1 MKQRLQSYLVFQPFS
16 SYLTGPG
23 NKIIIWQ
30 SKGVSEETIAL
41 PPTANNISAQNWIG
55 KYSIPTVNIN
65 KDYLEQSRVSF
76 IHGNVV
82 NLYISYKLNTR
93 SKD

>member
-1 MKQRLQSYLVFQPFS
+1 MKRRLQSYLVFQPFS

-30 SKGVSEETIAL
+30 SKGVSIAL

-65 KDYLEQSRVSF
+65 EDCLEQSRVSF

-82 NLYISYKLNTR
+82 NLYISYKLNTW